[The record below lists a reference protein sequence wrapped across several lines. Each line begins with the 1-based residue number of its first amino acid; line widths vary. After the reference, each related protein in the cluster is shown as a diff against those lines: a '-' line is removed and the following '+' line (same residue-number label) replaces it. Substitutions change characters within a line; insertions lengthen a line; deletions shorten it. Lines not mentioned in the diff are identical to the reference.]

1 MSKVFPVIV
10 ACLLPLAAFGETQD
24 PIQALDD
31 AEVARALELLKTR
44 HIRGSGLDERA
55 MSRATLRGLLE
66 EWRNGAEL
74 QDAAPA
80 APEDAAFRSETFEG
94 GVGYVRLG
102 SIKSEHIAQLDAA
115 LRAFTA
121 AKVEG
126 VVLDLR
132 ATPESQDFKLAAQAA
147 SRFVPAGTKLWSL
160 APAGG
165 GTAGEFT
172 SEGERLFDGTVVVVA
187 DGQTSGAPEA
197 LVAAL
202 RHHARALV
210 VGSTTAGRAAEFA
223 VVPLGESEQLR
234 LAVAEVKVPGLPPL
248 YPDGLAP
255 DIEVRQDGE
264 ERDKILAASLE
275 KGAAPFVFE
284 RERARLNEAALVAR
298 TNPEIAAAGEPSA
311 TDSFDRPLQR
321 AVDLVTAISLFQAQG
336 TDESSAPE

>member
-1 MSKVFPVIV
+1 MSKVFPVIA
-10 ACLLPLAAFGETQD
+10 ACLLPLVATAGTNY
-24 PIQALDD
+24 PVQALDD

-44 HIRGSGLDERA
+44 HVRGSGLDERA
-55 MSRATLRGLLE
+55 LSRATLRGLLA
-66 EWRNGAEL
+66 EWRTGAEV

-80 APEDAAFRSETFEG
+80 TPEDSAFRSETFEG
-94 GVGYVRLG
+94 GIGYVRLG

-115 LRAFTA
+115 LRAFATA
-121 AKVEG
+121 KIGG

-147 SRFVPAGTKLWSL
+147 SRFVPAGTKLWAL

-165 GTAGEFT
+165 GAAEEFT
-172 SEGERLFDGTVVVVA
+172 SEGERLFEGTVVVVA
-187 DGQTSGAPEA
+187 DTQTSGAPEA
-197 LVAAL
+197 LAAAL
-202 RHHARALV
+202 RHHVRALL

-223 VVPLGESEQLR
+223 VVPLGESERLR
-234 LAVAEVKVPGLPPL
+234 FAVAEVKVSGLPPVF
-248 YPDGLAP
+248 PDGLAP

-311 TDSFDRPLQR
+311 TESFDRPLQR

-336 TDESSAPE
+336 ADESSAPE

>member
-1 MSKVFPVIV
+1 MSKAFLVLA
-10 ACLLPLAAFGETQD
+10 ACLLPFAAFSAAED
-24 PIQALDD
+24 SLEALDD
-31 AEVARALELLKTR
+31 AEVARALELLKAR
-44 HIRGSGLDERA
+44 HIRGGALDEPA
-55 MSRATLRGLLE
+55 LSRATLRGLLAA
-66 EWRNGAEL
+66 WKTGAEVV
-74 QDAAPA
+74 DAAPT
-80 APEDAAFRSETFEG
+80 APADSPFRSETFEG

-115 LRAFTA
+115 LRGFAA

-160 APAGG
+160 VPAGG
-165 GTAGEFT
+165 GAAEEFT
-172 SEGERLFDGTVVVVA
+172 SAGERLFDGTVVVVS
-187 DGQTSGAPEA
+187 DSQTSGAAEA
-197 LVAAL
+197 VAAAL
-202 RHHARALV
+202 RHHARALL

-223 VVPLGESEQLR
+223 VVPLGEPEQLR

-255 DIEVRQDGE
+255 DIEVQQDGD
-264 ERDKILAASLE
+264 ERDNILAASLE

-298 TNPEIAAAGEPSA
+298 TNPEIAAAGEPA
-311 TDSFDRPLQR
+311 VTESFDRPLQR

-336 TDESSAPE
+336 ADESSAPE